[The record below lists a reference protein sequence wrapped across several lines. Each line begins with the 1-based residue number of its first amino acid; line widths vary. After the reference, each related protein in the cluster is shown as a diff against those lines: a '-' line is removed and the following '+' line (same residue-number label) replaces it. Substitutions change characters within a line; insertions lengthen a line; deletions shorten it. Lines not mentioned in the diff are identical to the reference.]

1 MQGIVMRRTAVFMTM
16 LAIASSGLMAGSA
29 LASDAPA
36 ASEFPLWR
44 VAWRGPGDGL
54 AGLSSVTADSK
65 SDAWAVGIRGLNAA
79 ARGYLL
85 HWGGRRWRTR
95 ALPATGLRPLEVR
108 ASSPS
113 DVWVFGAY
121 QGSGAAFRWDGS
133 RWHKTTLPIGGGG
146 GQAAVLGPSDVWFG
160 VPSCPTCQV
169 MHWNGKQWSALA
181 LPPKFVMTGL
191 SGSGPA
197 NFWVVGILPPRS
209 GAVRGQ
215 IAAYRWV
222 AGSWSRVHMPKMGT
236 TVLAG
241 VAAVAPANVW
251 IVNEWSKRQRPWHW
265 NGSRWRQLPAP
276 PAAIGPTFLFAPFGR
291 NGIRVSAMSLW
302 NGRRWLIG
310 PQSFDGNDMAAIP
323 GTRSAWMVGAWI
335 VSRTGL
341 TAEVRLSR

>member
-1 MQGIVMRRTAVFMTM
+1 VAAV
-16 LAIASSGLMAGSA
+16 
-29 LASDAPA
+29 
-36 ASEFPLWR
+36 
-44 VAWRGPGDGL
+44 
-54 AGLSSVTADSK
+54 SK

-79 ARGYLL
+79 SRGYLL
-85 HWGGRRWRTR
+85 HWGGRRWRTK
-95 ALPATGLRPLEVR
+95 ALPAAGLLPFEVR

-133 RWHKTTLPIGGGG
+133 RWHQTTLAAASGGGE
-146 GQAAVLGPSDVWFG
+146 AAVLGPSDVWFG
-160 VPSCPTCQV
+160 SPSCPTCQI
-169 MHWNGKQWSALA
+169 MHWNGAQWSAIA
-181 LPPKFVMTGL
+181 LPSKFVMTGL

-197 NFWVVGILPPRS
+197 NFWVAGVIQTRT
-209 GAVRGQ
+209 GARRGQ

-222 AGSWSRVHMPKMGT
+222 AGSWSRVRMPKMGT
-236 TVLAG
+236 TILAG

-251 IVNEWSKRQRPWHW
+251 IVNEWSMLQRPWHW

-276 PAAIGPTFLFAPFGR
+276 PVGIGATFLFAPFGR

-310 PQSFDGNDMAAIP
+310 PQSYDGNDIAAVP
-323 GTRSAWMVGAWI
+323 GTSSAWMVGAWI
-335 VSRTGL
+335 AHRTGL